1 MSDPAPQPGVP
12 TVDLLE
18 PRRRPA
24 MDRQAFDTLPLPT
37 QLIIWA
43 ACVGL
48 GILMVGVPLAVI
60 ARVLGL

>member
-1 MSDPAPQPGVP
+1 MSDPTIGAS
-12 TVDLLE
+12 LE
-18 PRRRPA
+18 PDPAPPQRRPA
-24 MDRQAFDTLPLPT
+24 MDRQAFDSLPIPT